1 MWVRAHLFWKWS
13 APALLVGHCVA
24 KILQISDG
32 IVLDLFLFNLI
43 LLAAIASLI
52 RAPLHSDPFA
62 VSFTALAVIA
72 WGFGSL
78 TSSFAQFYPT
88 DLDTSLFSNISYSLF
103 YPFAFLAIPRIIGR
117 RQKLRLIELLDAAIF
132 GLGLSSIVTALILVQ
147 FVSNIPGDSTSAFFA
162 VFYPVCDIALVV
174 ITIVSAIVSG
184 LSKRPLILTTGVIIF
199 TATDFYFLWAQ
210 INNSYTFGEL
220 SDNGWLIGIII
231 ITLSL
236 WTAPN
241 DQPYETKIHPALIA
255 VSIFISPAL
264 LSAIA
269 LRPDYFPVYV
279 VIPTIATLF
288 MAFLRM
294 TLVIR
299 QASNLGEEKILARTD
314 ELTGLP
320 NRRRLIAEIG
330 SLSGVEGALL
340 LLDLDGFKPVNDRYG
355 HEMGDQVLRQVAMRF
370 SRSLPTGSVLA
381 RLGGDEFGVI
391 VLGNQELTL
400 EVAHAL
406 RATLSYP
413 FTVGG
418 NQISISVSI
427 GHVRNDNDGD
437 LLQRADAAMYEAK
450 RSGVPIVEAAS
461 YLP

>member
-1 MWVRAHLFWKWS
+1 VRNHLIWKWF
-13 APALLVGHCVA
+13 ALAILAGHTAA
-24 KILQISDG
+24 KILQIDADFF
-32 IVLDLFLFNLI
+32 LDLILFNLI
-43 LLAAIASLI
+43 PLAAIASLI

-62 VSFTALAVIA
+62 ISFTSLAIA
-72 WGFGSL
+72 SWGIGSL
-78 TSSFAQFYPT
+78 SSSLIEFLNLN
-88 DLDTSLFSNISYSLF
+88 LDSVLFSNIAYSLF

-117 RQKLRLIELLDAAIF
+117 RQKLRLLELLDAAIF
-132 GLGLSSIVTALILVQ
+132 GLGLSSIVTALILAQ
-147 FVSNIPGDSTSAFFA
+147 FISNIPGDSTSAFFA
-162 VFYPVCDIALVV
+162 VLYPVCDIALVV
-174 ITIVSAIVSG
+174 IAIVSAVVSG
-184 LSKRPLILTTGVIIF
+184 FSTRSALLVTGVLVFAI
-199 TATDFYFLWAQ
+199 TDFYFLWAQ
-210 INNSYTFGEL
+210 ISNSYTFGQI

-236 WTAPN
+236 WSAPN
-241 DQPYETKIHPALIA
+241 DLQYETKIHPALIA

-299 QASNLGEEKILARTD
+299 QASTLGEEKILARTD

-340 LLDLDGFKPVNDRYG
+340 LLDLDGFKPVNDKYG
-355 HEMGDQVLRQVAMRF
+355 HEMGDQILRQVATRF

-427 GHVRNDNDGD
+427 GHVRNDKNGD

-450 RSGVPIVEAAS
+450 RSGVPIVEAAV

>member
-1 MWVRAHLFWKWS
+1 MRTHLILKWS
-13 APALLVGHCVA
+13 AATLLLAHSAAKVLQFSAQVAL
-24 KILQISDG
+24 D
-32 IVLDLFLFNLI
+32 FYLFNAI
-43 LLAAIASLI
+43 VVVAAISLI

-62 VSFTALAVIA
+62 IAFTALAFTA
-72 WGFGSL
+72 WAIGSII
-78 TSSFAQFYPT
+78 SSSAEFFSYGDNPTLFA
-88 DLDTSLFSNISYSLF
+88 NISYTFF
-103 YPFAFLAIPRIIGR
+103 YPFAFLAIPRIVGR
-117 RQKLRLIELLDAAIF
+117 RQKLRALELLDAAIF
-132 GLGLSSIVTALILVQ
+132 GLGLSSIVTALILIN
-147 FVSNIPGDSTSAFFA
+147 FIENIPGDNASAFFA
-162 VFYPVCDIALVV
+162 VMYPVCDIALIV
-174 ITIVSAIVSG
+174 IAIVSAVISG
-184 LSKRPLILTTGVIIF
+184 LSKRSGLLILGVF
-199 TATDFYFLWAQ
+199 LFAATDFYFLWAQ
-210 INNSYTFGEL
+210 IKGWYSFGQL
-220 SDNGWLIGIII
+220 SDDGWLAGIVVIA
-231 ITLSL
+231 LSL
-236 WTAPN
+236 WAAPN
-241 DQPYETKIHPALIA
+241 KDQSDTKIHPALIA

-288 MAFLRM
+288 LAFIRM

-330 SLSGVEGALL
+330 ALSGVEGALL
-340 LLDLDGFKPVNDRYG
+340 LLDLDGFKPVNDQYG
-355 HEMGDQVLRQVAMRF
+355 HEMGDQILRQVATRF

-391 VLGNQELTL
+391 VLGNENTTL

-406 RATLSYP
+406 KASLSYP
-413 FTVGG
+413 FSIGG

-427 GHVRNDNDGD
+427 GHVRNDKNGD

-450 RSGVPIVEAAS
+450 RSGKSIVDV
-461 YLP
+461 YQP

>member
-1 MWVRAHLFWKWS
+1 MRTHLIWKWF
-13 APALLVGHCVA
+13 APAILAGHTTA
-24 KILQISDG
+24 KVLQIDAG

-43 LLAAIASLI
+43 LFAAIASLI

-62 VSFTALAVIA
+62 VSFTALAVTA
-72 WGFGSL
+72 WAIGSL
-78 TSSFAQFYPT
+78 YSSLTQF
-88 DLDTSLFSNISYSLF
+88 LNFNVNSLLFSNIAYALF

-117 RQKLRLIELLDAAIF
+117 RQKLRLLELLDAAIF

-147 FVSNIPGDSTSAFFA
+147 FISNIPGDSTSAFFA
-162 VFYPVCDIALVV
+162 VLYPVCDIALVV

-184 LSKRPLILTTGVIIF
+184 VSKRSLLLSVGVIVF
-199 TATDFYFLWAQ
+199 AATDFYFLWAQ
-210 INNSYTFGEL
+210 ISNSYTFGQI
-220 SDNGWLIGIII
+220 SDNGWLIGITI

-236 WTAPN
+236 WTTPN
-241 DQPYETKIHPALIA
+241 DLQYESKIHPALIA

-269 LRPDYFPVYV
+269 LRPDYFPIYV

-320 NRRRLIAEIG
+320 NRRRLVAEI
-330 SLSGVEGALL
+330 SALSGVEGALL
-340 LLDLDGFKPVNDRYG
+340 LLDLDGFKPVNDKYG
-355 HEMGDQVLRQVAMRF
+355 HEMGDQILRQVAARF

-391 VLGNQELTL
+391 VLGGPDTTL

-427 GHVRNDNDGD
+427 GHVRNDKNGD

-450 RSGVPIVEAAS
+450 RSGLPIVEAAA

>member
-1 MWVRAHLFWKWS
+1 MRTHLIWKWF
-13 APALLVGHCVA
+13 APAVLVGHSAA
-24 KILQISDG
+24 KILQIDAG
-32 IVLDLFLFNLI
+32 IVLDLILFNLVI
-43 LLAAIASLI
+43 FAAIISLI

-62 VSFTALAVIA
+62 ISFTSLAIA
-72 WGFGSL
+72 SWGIGSL
-78 TSSFAQFYPT
+78 YSSLAQYLNFNVNS
-88 DLDTSLFSNISYSLF
+88 LLFSNIAYSLF
-103 YPFAFLAIPRIIGR
+103 YPFAFLAIPRILGR
-117 RQKLRLIELLDAAIF
+117 RQRLRLLELLDAAIF
-132 GLGLSSIVTALILVQ
+132 GLGLSSIVTALILIQ
-147 FVSNIPGDSTSAFFA
+147 FISNIPGDSTTAFFA
-162 VFYPVCDIALVV
+162 VLYPVCDIALVV
-174 ITIVSAIVSG
+174 IAVVSAVVSG
-184 LSKRPLILTTGVIIF
+184 LSTRSTLLITGVLAFAI
-199 TATDFYFLWAQ
+199 TDFYYLWEQ
-210 INNSYTFGEL
+210 INNSYKFGQI
-220 SDNGWLIGIII
+220 SDNGWLLGITI

-236 WTAPN
+236 WAAPN
-241 DQPYETKIHPALIA
+241 SLQSETKIHPALIA

-269 LRPDYFPVYV
+269 LRPDYFPIYV

-288 MAFLRM
+288 MAFIRM

-320 NRRRLIAEIG
+320 NRRRLVAEIG
-330 SLSGVEGALL
+330 ALSGVEGALL
-340 LLDLDGFKPVNDRYG
+340 LLDLDGFKPVNDQYG
-355 HEMGDQVLRQVAMRF
+355 HEMGDQILRQVAARF

-391 VLGNQELTL
+391 VLGSPDTTL

-427 GHVRNDNDGD
+427 GHVRNDKNGD

-450 RSGVPIVEAAS
+450 RSGVAIVEAEV
-461 YLP
+461 YQP